1 MSKKHL
7 CDWVYFR
14 TQVNNRGL
22 SFNTI
27 AGSGKNGA
35 IIHYSPAESTNNKV
49 DKDTMLL
56 LDSGGQ
62 YL

>member
-1 MSKKHL
+1 MHIQEA
-7 CDWVYFR
+7 YYYMNYR
-14 TQVNNRGL
+14 EQVGNRGL

-35 IIHYSPAESTNNKV
+35 YIHYSATEATNNAVNKNN
-49 DKDTMLL
+49 MLL